1 MSNWDE
7 KSSSWDQ
14 NISVRV
20 TQCGLKHSQIS
31 DALGISAQGWY
42 AMRTSKNPT
51 LKTMVQVG
59 VVLACPHHLLL
70 GGDVGVVVA
79 QPIPGWDWLA
89 WVKEQQEAGTLHS
102 LTWEDVERRSPL
114 YDLG

>member
-1 MSNWDE
+1 MSL
-7 KSSSWDQ
+7 DQ

-20 TQCGLKHSQIS
+20 TQLGLKHSQIS

-42 AMRTSKNPT
+42 AMRTATNPT

-70 GGDVGVVVA
+70 GADVGQVVA
-79 QPIPGWDWLA
+79 QPIPQWDWLA
-89 WVKEQQEAGTLHS
+89 WVKEQQQAGKLNE
-102 LTWEDVERRSPL
+102 LTWEDVERAAL
-114 YDLG
+114 

>member
-1 MSNWDE
+1 MSNGDQ
-7 KSSSWDQ
+7 KGSNWDQ

-42 AMRTSKNPT
+42 AMRTSTNPT

-70 GGDVGVVVA
+70 GSDVGEVVA
-79 QPIPGWDWLA
+79 QPVPAWDWLA
-89 WVKEQQEAGTLHS
+89 WVKEQQEAGKLND
-102 LTWEDVERRSPL
+102 LTWEDAHQTGV
-114 YDLG
+114 GGVA